1 MISPPNRKSII
12 NNFFSDSVIYYFL
25 ALVNESNQHNVIKEP
40 NIQTANTMIALVLV
54 HGITHV
60 SARLTATKKKNE
72 AALISR

>member
-1 MISPPNRKSII
+1 M
-12 NNFFSDSVIYYFL
+12 
-25 ALVNESNQHNVIKEP
+25 IKEP